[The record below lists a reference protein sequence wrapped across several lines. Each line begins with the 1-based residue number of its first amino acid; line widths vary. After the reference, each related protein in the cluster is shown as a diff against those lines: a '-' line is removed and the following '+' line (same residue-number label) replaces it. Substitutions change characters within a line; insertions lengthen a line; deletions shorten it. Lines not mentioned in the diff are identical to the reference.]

1 MQLPAD
7 DPADRD
13 ECETVFWVPDND
25 EIAGVIYNKCN
36 GQAFIESD
44 LVIDTGNAR

>member
-13 ECETVFWVPDND
+13 ECETVFWAPDAD
-25 EIAGVIYNKCN
+25 GIAGVIYDKCN
-36 GQAFIESD
+36 GQAFIETD
-44 LVIDTGNAR
+44 LVIDIANAR